1 MGREISEGRKT
12 IYYLGMALI
21 VIGFLVFGSVLFSGA
36 MNFGNFDDFAERT
49 RSEAVRAIVGM
60 AIIIVGGVLMSI
72 GRQGLAGSGL
82 VLDPKQARQDLEPH
96 SRMAGG
102 MVKDALDEAG
112 VQLGGRSER
121 VVMIKCPGCGHLNEE
136 DSKFCQECGRPL

>member
-12 IYYLGMALI
+12 LYYVGMALI
-21 VIGFLVFGSVLFSGA
+21 VIGFLVFGSVMLSGA
-36 MNFGNFDDFAERT
+36 QNFGNFDDFEERT
-49 RSEAVRAIVGM
+49 RSEGVRAIVGM
-60 AIIIVGGVLMSI
+60 ALMIAGGLLTAI
-72 GRQGLAGSGL
+72 GRHGLAGSGL
-82 VLDPKQARQDLEPH
+82 LLDPQRARQDLEPH

-112 VQLGGRSER
+112 VDLGGRGVE
-121 VVMIKCPGCGHLNEE
+121 VVKIKCPGCGHLNDE